1 MVDIMETLDSI
12 ENKKMSDSSYNAVMY
27 RLETG
32 NPDDAPPSAEQR
44 AKDLFEALP
53 HVVQIIGEGSRYVL
67 YVYFLMKFQHL

>member
-44 AKDLFEALP
+44 AKDLFEALDRDKDG
-53 HVVQIIGEGSRYVL
+53 VITMEDFVSG
-67 YVYFLMKFQHL
+67 